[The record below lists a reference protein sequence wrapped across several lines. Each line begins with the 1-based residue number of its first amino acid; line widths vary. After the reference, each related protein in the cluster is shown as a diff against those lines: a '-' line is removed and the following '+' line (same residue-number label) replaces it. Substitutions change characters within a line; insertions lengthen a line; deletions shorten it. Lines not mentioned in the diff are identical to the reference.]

1 MTKSSKEEYQGC
13 PFTRV
18 DPSNTNVNSCLSLV
32 IISVGLEEY
41 VHELLIDKE
50 RQFTPH
56 RAVQKNRSPEVHF
69 SLLITFKNI
78 PQKMKSLNKARSSVM
93 WNTRKEDGWK
103 KYHEL
108 TSNDVKLKKIAESS
122 NELSSDEI
130 MGKLSRRM
138 DKIKFQA
145 FGKVKIKS
153 RTVTNDRELAKLY
166 DEKAKENSDQDEMD
180 KKINNK
186 ILLYQ
191 LKGYEMKL
199 YQLEQLK
206 KEKGNSAAIFR
217 LKEKIVG
224 SKKVSQEAVTMKDP
238 ETGEIIVESEK
249 LKEASV
255 KYVSNLLTNRVPKDA
270 FKKEF
275 HLMESLNE
283 LRMND
288 LSNSE
293 EEKDFQEFLKQISKN
308 KNYKNQFILK
318 AGESF
323 RKVLLTLY
331 RKVWKSEKNQ
341 KKHLLAEDNLCPAL
355 QIKR

>member
-1 MTKSSKEEYQGC
+1 MFMENKSVENKNYEIEEMWLKICNHLKIIEERNEEGILIGDLNKLVGNGPLGVKDNNPKVTFGGKLVHKLLETGKYLLLNNSSKCKGG

-18 DPSNTNVNSCLSLV
+18 DPSNINIKSCLSLV

-56 RAVQKNRSPEVHF
+56 RAVQKNRIPVFTDHF

-166 DEKAKENSDQDEMD
+166 DEKAKENC
-180 KKINNK
+180 
-186 ILLYQ
+186 
-191 LKGYEMKL
+191 
-199 YQLEQLK
+199 
-206 KEKGNSAAIFR
+206 
-217 LKEKIVG
+217 
-224 SKKVSQEAVTMKDP
+224 DP
-238 ETGEIIVESEK
+238 
-249 LKEASV
+249 KEA
-255 KYVSNLLTNRVPKDA
+255 L
-270 FKKEF
+270 
-275 HLMESLNE
+275 
-283 LRMND
+283 
-288 LSNSE
+288 
-293 EEKDFQEFLKQISKN
+293 
-308 KNYKNQFILK
+308 
-318 AGESF
+318 
-323 RKVLLTLY
+323 
-331 RKVWKSEKNQ
+331 
-341 KKHLLAEDNLCPAL
+341 
-355 QIKR
+355 